1 MNNQPHHPGKP
12 SLHFY
17 FTKLCHGTITS
28 YSRHRTQITVMERFH
43 LPSFLYT
50 YQILCQ
56 QFSLLDSHL
65 SQLRMSVRVIF
76 ISNLNTLVTN
86 NKHITHSLYAIERID
101 LNTSTTSYQRR
112 IHVADS
118 HSGNTAHPN
127 KSTRSNLRTIFK
139 YHFMV
144 TIIYNAFVQ
153 QDIYPHFT
161 EKLFGMSGRIFRHS
175 SKQSR
180 PGLNQI
186 YMHQATRHIRIIF
199 GQDKFLHFG
208 KYSGYLYSGCSTSYN
223 DDIHQLLLF
232 LFG

>member
-1 MNNQPHHPGKP
+1 
-12 SLHFY
+12 
-17 FTKLCHGTITS
+17 
-28 YSRHRTQITVMERFH
+28 MERFH

-161 EKLFGMSGRIFRHS
+161 EKLFSMCRWFFRHS
-175 SKQSR
+175 GKQSR
-180 PGLNQI
+180 PGFNQI
-186 YMHQATRHIRIIF
+186 DVHQTAGHIRIIIR
-199 GQDKFLHFG
+199 QDEFLHLG
-208 KYSGYLYSGCSTSYN
+208 KYSGYFYPSSSTSHNYN
-223 DDIHQLLLF
+223 IQ
-232 LFG
+232 